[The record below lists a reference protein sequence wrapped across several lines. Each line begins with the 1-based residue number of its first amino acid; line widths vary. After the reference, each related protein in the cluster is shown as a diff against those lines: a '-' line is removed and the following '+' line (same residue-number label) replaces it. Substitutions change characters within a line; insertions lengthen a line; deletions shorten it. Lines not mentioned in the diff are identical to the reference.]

1 MMSSLL
7 REPSK
12 KQLLSRILDEA
23 ALVAEVRALPPKALA
38 KLIDHV
44 GLEDAGEI
52 VQLATTKQIEQVFDE
67 DLWKSRAPG
76 EDEAFDPERFAL
88 WLEILLEAGDRAA
101 ARRLA
106 ELPRDVITLA
116 FHRLVIVV
124 DVDELASDLSEGR
137 YEDGDEIEKALESS
151 LNHEI
156 GSYMVIARRHDGWD
170 AIITAL
176 VALDEEDHDTC
187 TRVLDR
193 CAAMS
198 SREMDDEGGL
208 YEVLTAEESF
218 EGDVAADRSDRRAR
232 EGFVAPSDA
241 RSFLRLAAQTPIQA
255 ILEEPRDP
263 VTRAYFRELD
273 RSSSAAP
280 AAPVPQE
287 GARLLGLLES
297 AGVLHE
303 PAAKPKK
310 PKKLSAKSRDGAK
323 TPTTTIAAAGERDH
337 ARDDLLR
344 DALGYLAA
352 THPML
357 HAERMEELAFLVNV
371 LVAGA
376 SIHGGGDAK
385 HGRAFRAG
393 EAAEAVVEVA
403 ALGLAHAASVT
414 GREPNEIIE
423 KDGVVMVFRVGLR
436 LREER
441 GLRW

>member
-1 MMSSLL
+1 MNSLL

-170 AIITAL
+170 AIIAAL

-280 AAPVPQE
+280 AAPAPQE
-287 GARLLGLLES
+287 GARLLRLLES

-303 PAAKPKK
+303 PAPSGAAKPKK
-310 PKKLSAKSRDGAK
+310 PKKLSAKTSRDHAK
-323 TPTTTIAAAGERDH
+323 ALATAGGRDH

-376 SIHGGGDAK
+376 SIHGSGDAK
-385 HGRAFRAG
+385 RGRAFRAG

-403 ALGLAHAASVT
+403 ALGLAHVASIT
-414 GREPNEIIE
+414 RREPSEIIE